1 LFLNTKKIKNFF
13 IFAVFVFPALA
24 LVLFASDIPFVMN
37 MYYSVFNWNGISQDM
52 TFVGLDNFI
61 KIFTNDHFFWKS
73 VQFTLKYA
81 IFFVV
86 IINVAAISIAL
97 VLSKE
102 KKSSSVARAF
112 YYVPYIISMTAIS
125 LLWKFILGP
134 GFSSLYQITGWEFF
148 NWSWLGSGKL
158 AFIVVVVMTTWQNI
172 GYYIMNYITGII
184 AVPTELLEA
193 SKIDGANRWQ
203 TITKIM
209 LPMIMPSISVC
220 LLTSLTFSFKIFD
233 VIMVFT
239 KGGPANSTASVAYN
253 IYTEAFLNN
262 NYGLATAKSVVF
274 VIFVLCI
281 TAIQTK
287 ITKGREVEA

>member
-1 LFLNTKKIKNFF
+1 MNTKKIKNFF

>member
-1 LFLNTKKIKNFF
+1 LNTKRIKKFLVF
-13 IFAVFVFPALA
+13 VAFVFPALA

-37 MYYSVFNWNGISQDM
+37 MYYSVFDWNGISKDM
-52 TFVGLDNFI
+52 VFVGFDNFI
-61 KIFTNDHFFWKS
+61 KIFTNDQFFWKS
-73 VQFTLKYA
+73 VQFTIKYA
-81 IFFVV
+81 IFFV
-86 IINVAAISIAL
+86 IIVNIAALAIAM

-102 KKSSSVARAF
+102 RKSNSVGRAF
-112 YYVPYIISMTAIS
+112 YYVPYIISMTAIG

-134 GFSSLYQITGWEFF
+134 GFSSLYQLTGWEFF

-203 TITKIM
+203 TIRKIM

-220 LLTSLTFSFKIFD
+220 MLTSLTFSFKIFD

-262 NYGLATAKSVVF
+262 NYGLATAKSVIF
-274 VIFVLCI
+274 VVFVLCI
-281 TAIQTK
+281 TAVQTK
-287 ITKGREVEA
+287 ITKGREVEV